1 MPMKILLFGN
11 PSMYQSNLAQG
22 LRTLG
27 HEVTLVSRRY
37 GWRKFSGHDVLLER
51 RHDINSKLA
60 FLLYLWDVIK
70 LLPSWRGYDI
80 VQLSHCGFL
89 ELRGKHAMPF
99 YRLLRRWNKRLVM
112 CCCDVDY
119 HVLDQIDNH
128 AALRY
133 SELQIGDVKQV
144 NENAD
149 ELRKEFA
156 TGGWWSDYSRY
167 VSADC
172 DAIVPVLFEYWTCYE
187 RVYPEKNRF
196 IPLPVVLNER
206 CSTLEDVASSAS
218 LSKTISASASEASAS
233 RFTVGD
239 KVKIFIG
246 LQRDR
251 MHIKGTDILLQAAE
265 DVARDYPD
273 QCELRVVENVPYA
286 EYERIMNDSDVLID
300 QLYSYTPAMNALVA
314 MSKGIVV
321 VGGGEPENYEILD
334 EAELRPIINVQPNYD
349 SCYNELKELVLHKD
363 RIPELKRQSV
373 EYVRKHHDHLKVARQ
388 YEALY
393 KELLG

>member
-60 FLLYLWDVIK
+60 FLLYLWDVIR
-70 LLPSWRGYDI
+70 LLPTWRSYDI

-89 ELRGKHAMPF
+89 ELRGKHTMPF

-119 HVLDQIDNH
+119 HVLDQIENH

-133 SELQIGDVKQV
+133 SELQIGSTKQI

-156 TGGWWSDYSRY
+156 PGGWWVDYSRY

-196 IPLPVVLNER
+196 IPLPVIIDEKHSTKGTDSSGLLDGVADMKER
-206 CSTLEDVASSAS
+206 FA
-218 LSKTISASASEASAS
+218 
-233 RFTVGD
+233 VGD

-251 MHIKGTDILLQAAE
+251 MHIKGIDILLQAAE
-265 DVARDYPD
+265 DIARDYPD
-273 QCELRVVENVPYA
+273 LCNLSVVENVPYA

-334 EAELRPIINVQPNYD
+334 EAELRPIVNVLPNYD
-349 SCYNELKELVLHKD
+349 SCYNELKELVLHKE

-393 KELLG
+393 TELLASGKNA

>member
-22 LRTLG
+22 LRALG
-27 HEVTLVSRRY
+27 HEVTLVSKQY
-37 GWRKFSGHDVLLER
+37 GWRKFNGHDVLLER

-60 FLLYLWDVIK
+60 FLLYLWRVIK

-89 ELRGKHAMPF
+89 ELRGKHTMPF

-119 HVLDQIDNH
+119 HVLDQIENH

-133 SELQIGDVKQV
+133 SELQIGDTRQE

-149 ELRKEFA
+149 ELRREYKP
-156 TGGWWSDYSRY
+156 GGWWADYSRY

-172 DAIVPVLFEYWTCYE
+172 DAIVPVLYEYWTCYE
-187 RVYPEKNRF
+187 RVYPEKNHF
-196 IPLPVVLNER
+196 IPLPVLSGAEESEQAHLN
-206 CSTLEDVASSAS
+206 TKDS
-218 LSKTISASASEASAS
+218 LTDKKF
-233 RFTVGD
+233 RVGE
-239 KVKIFIG
+239 KLKIFIG

-251 MHIKGTDILLQAAE
+251 MHIKGTDILLKAAE

-273 QCELRVVENVPYA
+273 LCELRVVENVPYA

-300 QLYSYTPAMNALVA
+300 QLYSYTPAMNALLA
-314 MSKGIVV
+314 MSKGLVV

-334 EAELRPIINVQPNYD
+334 EAELRPIVNVLPNYD
-349 SCYNELKELVLHKD
+349 SCYNELKELVLHKE

-373 EYVRKHHDHLKVARQ
+373 EYVRRHHDYMKVACQ

-393 KELLG
+393 KELLASGRNA

>member
-1 MPMKILLFGN
+1 MKILLFGN

-22 LRTLG
+22 LRALG
-27 HEVTLVSRRY
+27 HEVTLVSKQY

-60 FLLYLWDVIK
+60 FLRYLWDVIK
-70 LLPSWRGYDI
+70 LLPTWRGYDI

-99 YRLLRRWNKRLVM
+99 YRLLRRWNKRLVL

-133 SELQIGDVKQV
+133 SELQIGDKKQR

-149 ELRKEFA
+149 ELRCGYE
-156 TGGWWSDYSRY
+156 TGGWWADYSRY

-172 DAIVPVLFEYWTCYE
+172 DAIVPVLYEYWTCYE

-196 IPLPVVLNER
+196 IPLPVIIDEKH
-206 CSTLEDVASSAS
+206 STKGTDSSGLLAGMADM
-218 LSKTISASASEASAS
+218 KEWFA
-233 RFTVGD
+233 VGE

-251 MHIKGTDILLQAAE
+251 MHIKGTDILLKAAE
-265 DVARDYPD
+265 DVARDYPTL
-273 QCELRVVENVPYA
+273 CELRVVENVPYA

-300 QLYSYTPAMNALVA
+300 QLYSYTPAMNALIA

-334 EAELRPIINVQPNYD
+334 EAELHPIINVLPNYE
-349 SCYNELKELVLHKD
+349 SCYNELKELVLHKE

-373 EYVRKHHDHLKVARQ
+373 KYVRKHHDYMKVARQ
-388 YEALY
+388 YEMLY
-393 KELLG
+393 NNLLQR

>member
-22 LRTLG
+22 LRALG
-27 HEVTLVSRRY
+27 HEVTLVSKQY
-37 GWRKFSGHDVLLER
+37 GWRKFNGHDILLER

-60 FLLYLWDVIK
+60 FLLYLWRVIK

-89 ELRGKHAMPF
+89 ELRGKHTMPF

-119 HVLDQIDNH
+119 HVLDQIENH

-133 SELQIGDVKQV
+133 SELQIGDTKQE

-149 ELRKEFA
+149 ELRKEYVLD
-156 TGGWWSDYSRY
+156 GWWADYSRY

-172 DAIVPVLFEYWTCYE
+172 DAIVPVLYEYWTCYE
-187 RVYPEKNRF
+187 RVYPEKNHF
-196 IPLPVVLNER
+196 IPLPVLSGAEESEQAHLN
-206 CSTLEDVASSAS
+206 TKDS
-218 LSKTISASASEASAS
+218 LTDKKF
-233 RFTVGD
+233 RVGE
-239 KVKIFIG
+239 KLKIFIG

-251 MHIKGTDILLQAAE
+251 MHIKGTDILLKAAE

-273 QCELRVVENVPYA
+273 LCELRVVENVPYA

-300 QLYSYTPAMNALVA
+300 QLYSYTPAMNALLA
-314 MSKGIVV
+314 MSKGLVV

-334 EAELRPIINVQPNYD
+334 EAELRPIVNVLPNYD
-349 SCYNELKELVLHKD
+349 SCYNELKELVLHKE

-373 EYVRKHHDHLKVARQ
+373 EYVRKHHDYMKVARQ

-393 KELLG
+393 KALLNI

>member
-22 LRTLG
+22 LRALG
-27 HEVTLVSRRY
+27 HEVTLVSKQY
-37 GWRKFSGHDVLLER
+37 GWRKFNGHDILLER

-60 FLLYLWDVIK
+60 FLLYLWRVIK

-89 ELRGKHAMPF
+89 ELRGKHTMPF

-119 HVLDQIDNH
+119 HVLDQIENH

-133 SELQIGDVKQV
+133 SELQIGDTKQK

-149 ELRKEFA
+149 ELRREYKP
-156 TGGWWSDYSRY
+156 GGWWADYSRF

-172 DAIVPVLFEYWTCYE
+172 DAIVPVLYEYWTCYE

-196 IPLPVVLNER
+196 IPLPVMIDER
-206 CSTLEDVASSAS
+206 CATNGTDQSGLHDGTPDTKEGFA
-218 LSKTISASASEASAS
+218 
-233 RFTVGD
+233 VGE

-251 MHIKGTDILLQAAE
+251 MHIKGTDILLKAAE

-273 QCELRVVENVPYA
+273 LCELRVVENVPYA

-300 QLYSYTPAMNALVA
+300 QLYSYTPAMNALLA
-314 MSKGIVV
+314 MSKGLVV

-334 EAELRPIINVQPNYD
+334 ETELRPIVNVLPNYD
-349 SCYNELKELVLHKD
+349 SCYNELKELVLHKE

-373 EYVRKHHDHLKVARQ
+373 EYVRKHHDYMKVACQ

-393 KELLG
+393 KALLNI

>member
-60 FLLYLWDVIK
+60 LLLYLWDVIR
-70 LLPSWRGYDI
+70 LLPSWRHYDI

-89 ELRGKHAMPF
+89 ELRGKHSMFF

-112 CCCDVDY
+112 CCCDVEF
-119 HVLDQIDNH
+119 HVLDQIENH

-133 SELQIGDVKQV
+133 SELQIGDVKQA

-156 TGGWWSDYSRY
+156 PGGWWADYSRY

-187 RVYPEKNRF
+187 RVYPEKNHF
-196 IPLPVVLNER
+196 IPLPVIVYSEDSKPNEQF
-206 CSTLEDVASSAS
+206 S
-218 LSKTISASASEASAS
+218 
-233 RFTVGD
+233 VGD

-251 MHIKGTDILLQAAE
+251 MHIKGTDILLRAAE

-334 EAELRPIINVQPNYD
+334 EAELRPIINVLPNYE
-349 SCYNELKELVLHKD
+349 SCYKELKELVLHKD

-393 KELLG
+393 KGLLG